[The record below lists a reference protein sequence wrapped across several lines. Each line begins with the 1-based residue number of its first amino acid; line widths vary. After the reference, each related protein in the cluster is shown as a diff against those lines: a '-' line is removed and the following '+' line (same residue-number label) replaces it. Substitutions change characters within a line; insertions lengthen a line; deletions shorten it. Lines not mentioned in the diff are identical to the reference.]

1 VARPDRHALTLA
13 CLAACAAACAVA
25 CARDPE
31 RVAWDDAFQRAAQE
45 GDVDLMRALAGRAI
59 DAEDRGAALLETA
72 RAERRAGNPH
82 AAALIYVDMA
92 RNAPRQ
98 DDRARA
104 HYELARLAE
113 ERGNIDSAK
122 EIYRALVR
130 TYPDLM
136 PGERALAHLLR
147 IARSEGPPA
156 VDAYFAWTAS
166 LYPELAKTSLGDNLL
181 YDAAYEAEQRWRA
194 TNAPAWATRAE
205 ALYARVHS
213 EQLERPLWNDAW
225 WQRSLMAHALGRF
238 DDEIDAIRRIQRTR
252 ANISLFGQNEH
263 AYFWKGQLRIART
276 YLLDRHDPLAAA
288 RAYEEY
294 ASTWPSSLNVDDV
307 LFFAG
312 CAYFQAGDGA
322 AAERAFARLATRY
335 PDSKYVRRF
344 ADAARD
350 PSGPRCTPPEVEP

>member
-1 VARPDRHALTLA
+1 MAGPDRQALALA
-13 CLAACAAACAVA
+13 CLAVCAAAWAAA

-31 RVAWDDAFQRAAQE
+31 RVTWDQAFERAARQD
-45 GDVDLMRALAGRAI
+45 DVDAMRALAGKAI
-59 DAEDRGAALLETA
+59 DAEDRGAALLEAA
-72 RAERRAGNPH
+72 RTERQAGNPH
-82 AAALIYVDMA
+82 AAARIYVDMA
-92 RNAPRQ
+92 RNAPRE

-104 HYELARLAE
+104 HYELARLAD
-113 ERGNIDSAK
+113 ERGNTSSAK

-147 IARSEGPPA
+147 IARAEGPPA
-156 VDAYFAWTAS
+156 VDAYFAWTAT

-181 YDAAYEAEQRWRA
+181 YDAAYESELRWRA
-194 TNAPAWATRAE
+194 TNDDAWATRAE

-213 EQLERPLWNDAW
+213 EQFERPLWNDAW
-225 WQRSLMAHALGRF
+225 WQRSLMAHTLGRF
-238 DDEIDAIRRIQRTR
+238 DDELDAIRRIQRTR

-276 YLLDRHDPLAAA
+276 HLLDRHDPRAAA
-288 RAYEEY
+288 AAYELY
-294 ASTWPSSLNVDDV
+294 AQTWPGSLNVDDV

-335 PDSKYVRRF
+335 PNSKYVARF